1 MTAAAVLDRVVVVVA
16 EVEVVVS
23 VVQVFEVL
31 LVVFVDVDVDVVVI
45 VIVLSLYHRHP
56 LKTSHR
62 EESVQQHFLCS
73 HEQQLALRC
82 R

>member
-31 LVVFVDVDVDVVVI
+31 LVVFVDVDVVVI